1 MKQPQ
6 RTRLTPTRLSDFGT
20 RQHGQRDLSLL
31 ETQKQLAVPSTGGEQ
46 TAWKSSSGFLS
57 LPLRPPFP
65 IFSNFSNI
73 RNFPDVPDRT
83 PPTAWLYPA
92 DESGELPIISDVG
105 MTHQGVAHQGVAH
118 QGVMNYA
125 PTDGVKSGKQG
136 KKVLGLALRVGGT
149 VLLTYLLLR
158 SFSWG
163 SLFEALGHIQ
173 RGNLLVALIVGI
185 IGVVLSC
192 YQWRSVLHA
201 ENIRY
206 DLADLIDLYVVG
218 IAFSHFLP
226 TGMGGDAIK
235 AVRVGQESGNS
246 AGSAS
251 AVVMCRVTG
260 FFAMLL
266 IAIPVLLL
274 WRDTFDGHLILWF
287 ASLALLVGTMIG
299 VALLCAIL
307 LPRLGVHA
315 GKSPRAG
322 KWLQRVVQHRIFA
335 SALKIGNALYASLKK
350 KRSVLTAT
358 LYGALFWVSAVLN
371 CYSYADAIGI
381 HAPLHFYF
389 LVVPF
394 ISLIAFLP
402 ISINGYG
409 LRESAFVYAFSTVSV
424 SPAHAL
430 LLALLLDA
438 QGILFGLCGGCI
450 YLVLGNKQH
459 KRLNYDAK

>member
-6 RTRLTPTRLSDFGT
+6 RTRLTSTRLSDFGT
-20 RQHGQRDLSLL
+20 RQHEQRDLSLL
-31 ETQKQLAVPSTGGEQ
+31 ETQKQVAVKHEVPMTDVQ
-46 TAWKSSSGFLS
+46 TVWKSNGGFISIPSRSPLS
-57 LPLRPPFP
+57 D
-65 IFSNFSNI
+65 FSNS
-73 RNFPDVPDRT
+73 RSFPDVPDRT

-92 DESGELPIISDVG
+92 EESGAFP
-105 MTHQGVAHQGVAH
+105 VASIMEAMQQEAIQ

-125 PTDGVKSGKQG
+125 PTEKAKSGKQG

-149 VLLTYLLLR
+149 ILLTWMLLK
-158 SFSWG
+158 SFSWA
-163 SLFEALGHIQ
+163 SLLEALGHMQ
-173 RGNLLVALIVGI
+173 PGNLLVALLVGI

-201 ENIRY
+201 EHIRY
-206 DLADLIDLYVVG
+206 DLAELIDLYVVG

-260 FFAMLL
+260 FFAMVL

-274 WRDTFDGHLILWF
+274 WHDTLDGQLILWF
-287 ASLALLVGTMIG
+287 AALALLVGTMIG

-307 LPRLGVHA
+307 LPRLGVQA
-315 GKSPRAG
+315 GRSPRAG
-322 KWLQRVVQHRIFA
+322 KWLKRVVEHRIFA

-350 KRSVLTAT
+350 KRAVLVAT

-394 ISLIAFLP
+394 ISLIA
-402 ISINGYG
+402 
-409 LRESAFVYAFSTVSV
+409 
-424 SPAHAL
+424 
-430 LLALLLDA
+430 
-438 QGILFGLCGGCI
+438 
-450 YLVLGNKQH
+450 
-459 KRLNYDAK
+459 

>member
-1 MKQPQ
+1 VVKQSTPAELH
-6 RTRLTPTRLSDFGT
+6 TPLNVMPPMITTPTT
-20 RQHGQRDLSLL
+20 PTTPKTPTTPSLL
-31 ETQKQLAVPSTGGEQ
+31 ASSVSGEKII
-46 TAWKSSSGFLS
+46 WKSSGGFIS
-57 LPLRPPFP
+57 LPSFP
-65 IFSNFSNI
+65 T
-73 RNFPDVPDRT
+73 FPDVPDRT
-83 PPTAWLYPA
+83 PPTAWLA
-92 DESGELPIISDVG
+92 EDSGALPIVIGGVIN
-105 MTHQGVAHQGVAH
+105 QGVINQT
-118 QGVMNYA
+118 
-125 PTDGVKSGKQG
+125 PTDVRHGAKDDKRG
-136 KKVLGLALRVGGT
+136 KKLLGLAFRIGGT
-149 VLLTYLLLR
+149 ILLTYLLLK
-158 SFSWG
+158 SFSWV
-163 SLFEALGHIQ
+163 SLFEAMQYIQ
-173 RGNLLVALIVGI
+173 RGNLLVALLVGV

-192 YQWRSVLHA
+192 YQWRSVLQA
-201 ENIRY
+201 ENIRC

-266 IAIPVLLL
+266 IAIPVLLI
-274 WRDTFDGHLILWF
+274 WHDTFDGHLILWF
-287 ASLALLVGTMIG
+287 SALALLVGTMIG

-307 LPRLGVHA
+307 LPRLGVRMGRSPGA
-315 GKSPRAG
+315 GA
-322 KWLQRVVQHRIFA
+322 WFQRVVQHRIFA

-350 KRSVLTAT
+350 KRSVLVAT
-358 LYGALFWVSAVLN
+358 LYGALFWVTAVLN

-424 SPAHAL
+424 SPAQAL

-450 YLVLGNKQH
+450 YLALGSKQTH
-459 KRLNYDAK
+459 KR

>member
-1 MKQPQ
+1 MPVAPDQSMIIQGHTDMQK
-6 RTRLTPTRLSDFGT
+6 GT
-20 RQHGQRDLSLL
+20 
-31 ETQKQLAVPSTGGEQ
+31 KV
-46 TAWKSSSGFLS
+46 
-57 LPLRPPFP
+57 
-65 IFSNFSNI
+65 
-73 RNFPDVPDRT
+73 
-83 PPTAWLYPA
+83 
-92 DESGELPIISDVG
+92 
-105 MTHQGVAHQGVAH
+105 
-118 QGVMNYA
+118 
-125 PTDGVKSGKQG
+125 GKQN
-136 KKVLGLALRVGGT
+136 KKLIGLAFRVGGT
-149 VLLTYLLLR
+149 ILLTYMLLK
-158 SFSWG
+158 SFSWE
-163 SLFEALGHIQ
+163 SLFEALEHIQ
-173 RGNLLVALIVGI
+173 PGNLLVALIVGI

-192 YQWRSVLHA
+192 YQWRSVLQA

-206 DLADLIDLYVVG
+206 DLAELIDLYVVG

-260 FFAMLL
+260 FFAMVL

-274 WRDTFDGHLILWF
+274 WHDTFDGHLMLWF
-287 ASLALLVGTMIG
+287 AALALLVGTMIG

-307 LPRLGVHA
+307 LPRLGRQV
-315 GKSPRAG
+315 GKAPRAG
-322 KWLQRVVQHRIFA
+322 KWVQRVVEHRIFA

-350 KRSVLTAT
+350 KRSVLVAT
-358 LYGALFWVSAVLN
+358 LYGVLFWASAVLN

-409 LRESAFVYAFSTVSV
+409 LRESAFVYAFSTIGVSA
-424 SPAHAL
+424 SHAL

-438 QGILFGLCGGCI
+438 QGILFGLCGGCV
-450 YLVLGNKQH
+450 YLALGHKQQTH
-459 KRLNYDAK
+459 KRLKYDAK